1 MARVRGGEVLNLA
14 NPGSPFT
21 CCKLD
26 ELSELRIRCSEQNVE
41 IQDLSNKLSEK
52 DQIATNLQEKFNL
65 FVEQQENYEQN
76 YVNMASETE
85 RKTAEINQL
94 KQKFLDKD
102 SDTNI
107 AFNKLKLEKEG
118 SEIPARLLP
127 PSIIAVC
134 GCWKFEV

>member
-1 MARVRGGEVLNLA
+1 MNLETTLNQTEAMLKDEKLMHVELA
-14 NPGSPFT
+14 N
-21 CCKLD
+21 

-107 AFNKLKLEKEG
+107 AFNKLKLEKE
-118 SEIPARLLP
+118 ELKT
-127 PSIIAVC
+127 AVLE
-134 GCWKFEV
+134 KEKELNETRQKL